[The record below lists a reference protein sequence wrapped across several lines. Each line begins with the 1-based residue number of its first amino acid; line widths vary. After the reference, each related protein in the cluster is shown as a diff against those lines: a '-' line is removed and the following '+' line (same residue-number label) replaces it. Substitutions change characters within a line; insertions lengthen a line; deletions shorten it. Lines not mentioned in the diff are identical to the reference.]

1 MSHLDLGLAPRI
13 SQTGVVDGV
22 NASKSI
28 LAKKVRPF
36 HSHMDGRLDGW
47 MDHYM
52 MDKESMRQSTTT
64 IPPLGLATLCMNCCF
79 VVLRLS
85 HGRTDGRMIC
95 LKAFHS
101 INGVFILPRI
111 QKV

>member
-47 MDHYM
+47 MDGSLH
-52 MDKESMRQSTTT
+52 DGQRKHAPKHNNNTSSRSRNSMYELLFCSITTV
-64 IPPLGLATLCMNCCF
+64 P
-79 VVLRLS
+79 
-85 HGRTDGRMIC
+85 RTDGRTDD
-95 LKAFHS
+95 LSKS
-101 INGVFILPRI
+101 ISFN
-111 QKV
+111 